1 MQLYVRVCVP
11 ILEQGYASI
20 IFFLINRSRTRKI
33 SFDACHPRSKQ
44 FPAPAFDSIAIEQG
58 TPNKHYWTEQ
68 YLFKHEKRQMNCL
81 SPSVKRRATT
91 MEVAL
96 CQNIYNPAIF
106 LNRNNY
112 LLKIFTIAVIMFQV
126 QEPTKTGWDP
136 TGTLIVWWSIARVAV
151 MQECNECV
159 TLLPLLLF
167 LRAQPWPGLL
177 QFWRQWDF
185 FISYFFMAPLRIFFA
200 KQDFKSVAG
209 GKFNSRWST

>member
-1 MQLYVRVCVP
+1 MTTKAFFKLCLVLIFLNTIVEKHTLNPEIRIFWDFYCLIGPWWVQIAAPKYLCQITHQWGLMHANEILRGSNTDAVIYVRVCVP

-20 IFFLINRSRTRKI
+20 IFFLINRSRTRQI

-112 LLKIFTIAVIMFQV
+112 LLKIFTKF
-126 QEPTKTGWDP
+126 TKY
-136 TGTLIVWWSIARVAV
+136 
-151 MQECNECV
+151 
-159 TLLPLLLF
+159 
-167 LRAQPWPGLL
+167 L
-177 QFWRQWDF
+177 Q
-185 FISYFFMAPLRIFFA
+185 
-200 KQDFKSVAG
+200 
-209 GKFNSRWST
+209 

>member
-1 MQLYVRVCVP
+1 MSCFDFSQYNCWKTYPEPWNSYLLGFLLLDWSVVGSDCSAEISLPNYAPVGTDACKWNIKGQQYWCSYICARCVP

-20 IFFLINRSRTRKI
+20 IFFLINRSRTRQI

-112 LLKIFTIAVIMFQV
+112 LLKIFTKF
-126 QEPTKTGWDP
+126 TKY
-136 TGTLIVWWSIARVAV
+136 
-151 MQECNECV
+151 
-159 TLLPLLLF
+159 
-167 LRAQPWPGLL
+167 L
-177 QFWRQWDF
+177 Q
-185 FISYFFMAPLRIFFA
+185 
-200 KQDFKSVAG
+200 
-209 GKFNSRWST
+209 